1 MKTLIVMRHGKAL
14 PPTQGQRDEDRSLA
28 KAGMVALRARL
39 PHMLGLLEPIDGATR
54 IWTSPALRARQTA
67 ELLEEAL
74 GEMPVGLAG
83 KIEPHDCLW
92 RQDVDTFVAELRD
105 GDAEAVFAVGH
116 APFVEDVV
124 ERLAGSTPP
133 FSTGALCCLEVRD
146 ATEAEDLPGRDA
158 GRVLW
163 FAEGPRSKDWD
174 TLVSLQE
181 AIAAVAVD
189 IEHYFAA
196 FLTDPDDIENIH
208 RFRTRSRS
216 LRSLIAFIKPWQNR
230 QQNAETQAI
239 LKEIVG
245 HTSLLRELD
254 VFEKQARSNPD
265 SSPKLIKF
273 CKRAAATER
282 TEVLR
287 YFSSKQ
293 VARAFGHAMGLAKH
307 VAWKRRCLR
316 GGLPAKD
323 VRRRFDDLV
332 ASVSADL
339 ESLRL
344 SDEERTHDV
353 RKRAKRARYVSERF
367 QAVVGADAAEIA
379 KGMMA
384 HQDDLGDVCDAR
396 ANIRLIQEFLQ
407 SDLPDV
413 VVWELNLLRARNEE
427 YLYAVLRADEGKR

>member
-14 PPTQGQRDEDRSLA
+14 PPTQGQRDEDRSLSE
-28 KAGMVALRARL
+28 AGVLALRARL
-39 PHMLGLLEPIDGATR
+39 PHMLGLLEPIEGTSR
-54 IWTSPALRARQTA
+54 IWTSPALRACQTSG
-67 ELLEEAL
+67 LLEEAL
-74 GEMPVGLAG
+74 HDLPVSLA
-83 KIEPHDCLW
+83 KTVEPHDSLW
-92 RQDVDTFVAELRD
+92 RQDVDAFVGELRD

-146 ATEAEDLPGRDA
+146 ADDGAEGAGLT

-163 FAEGPRSKDWD
+163 FAQGPRSKDWG

-181 AIAAVAVD
+181 AITATAADV
-189 IEHYFAA
+189 EHYFGA
-196 FLTDPDDIENIH
+196 FLAEPDDIENIH
-208 RFRTRSRS
+208 RFRTRTRS

-396 ANIRLIQEFLQ
+396 ANVRLIQEFLQ
-407 SDLPDV
+407 RDLPDV
-413 VVWELNLLRARNEE
+413 VIWELNLLRARNEE
-427 YLYAVLRADEGKR
+427 YLYAVLRADESRH